1 MELKGS
7 KTEKNLLAAFAG
19 ESQARNKYSYFASQA
34 KKEGYEQ
41 ISAIF
46 QETAD
51 NEKEH
56 AKKEFKFLKGIGD
69 TKANLLAAAEGENHE
84 WTSMYPEF
92 AKVAREE
99 GFTKIAK
106 VFEEIAKVEKEHE
119 KRYKK
124 LLKNLEEGKVFKKDN
139 PVMWKCRNCGY
150 IYEGTEPPKICPAC
164 DHPQSYYELLGENY

>member
-7 KTEKNLLAAFAG
+7 KTEKNLLAAFSG

-41 ISAIF
+41 IAAIF

-124 LLKNLEEGKVFKKDN
+124 LLKNLEEGKVFKKDK
-139 PVMWKCRNCGY
+139 PMKWKCRNCGY

>member
-41 ISAIF
+41 IAAIF
-46 QETAD
+46 QETAN

-106 VFEEIAKVEKEHE
+106 VFEEIAKVEKGHE

-139 PVMWKCRNCGY
+139 TVMWKCRNCGY

-164 DHPQSYYELLGENY
+164 DHPQSYYELLSENY